1 MPDPAALPD
10 LSPLPDA
17 LAAYGWD
24 DRVAARFTLLDAPAH
39 RPGRVARVD
48 RGSCLVATADGPV
61 RASPYTLASRRA
73 GLDVALATGDWV
85 ALVDDPQEGASIVG
99 VVPRWSAISRKDPE
113 ERVTTEQV
121 LAANVDVFAVVCGL
135 DRPLIRNRVERMLS
149 VAWESGAL
157 PAVVLTKAD
166 LAADLAAVVREAQA
180 TAGVGVS
187 VHVTSAVSGEGIDEL
202 RALLRPTRTLAVI
215 GPSGVGKS
223 SLVNGIVG
231 ADVQSTGA
239 VREADGRGR
248 HTTTTRDLVPVP
260 TGGVLLD
267 TPGLRSL
274 PLWDGTSGVAST
286 FADIEELAAGCRF
299 RDCRHGDEPGCAVRA
314 AVASG
319 ALAPRRLESYH
330 KLHRELAALELR
342 QDERARRAAAR
353 RFGRMTRDIGKH
365 KPGRDRR

>member
-1 MPDPAALPD
+1 MSHQPAVSD
-10 LSPLPDA
+10 V

-24 DRVAARFTLLDAPAH
+24 DRVAARFTLLDAPVH
-39 RPGRVARVD
+39 VPGRVARVD
-48 RGSCLVATADGPV
+48 RGSCLVATADGLV

-73 GLDVALATGDWV
+73 ELDAVPATGDWV
-85 ALVDDPQEGASIVG
+85 ALTDDPHEGSAIVG
-99 VVPRWSAISRKDPE
+99 VVPRWSAISRKDPD
-113 ERVTTEQV
+113 ERVTVEQV

-135 DRPLIRNRVERMLS
+135 DRSLVQNRVERMLS

-157 PAVVLTKAD
+157 PVVVLTKAD
-166 LAADLAAVVREAQA
+166 LAADLEAVVREAHA
-180 TAGVGVS
+180 AAGAGVS
-187 VHVTSAVSGEGIDEL
+187 VHVTSAVSGQGIDEL
-202 RALLRPTRTLAVI
+202 RALLLPTRTLAVI
-215 GPSGVGKS
+215 GPSGAGKS
-223 SLVNGIVG
+223 TLVNGIVST
-231 ADVQSTGA
+231 DVQSTGP

-274 PLWDGTSGVAST
+274 PLWDGASGIAST
-286 FADIEELAAGCRF
+286 FADVEDLAAGCRF
-299 RDCRHGDEPGCAVRA
+299 RDCHHEQEPGCAVRA
-314 AVASG
+314 AMATG
-319 ALAPRRLESYH
+319 ALASRRLESYH

-353 RFGRMTRDIGKH
+353 RFGRMTRDSAKQ